1 MRGTRWLVLV
11 AIAAILGGVGL
22 TYRAQKKVLRD
33 QAPPQPAALPT
44 ELNSS
49 AKHWHFTDTDL
60 KTGLVIADIDAA
72 DFRQVKDSDRVDLN
86 DVTISIPNK
95 DDATND
101 VVKSAA
107 ASFFSSDHHLYSEGE
122 VEITLRVPKEGP
134 PSRTL
139 VSIKS
144 SGVNFDSETYRATTD
159 RPSTFIFQ
167 NGDGHATGATYDP
180 STHELQMTS
189 DVEVDWNPT
198 GPNAKPIKIETQRL
212 SYHEATSQIWL
223 NPWGRLT
230 RENTVLEGND
240 VTVYLQDDDA
250 GHKNIRKIETTHAH
264 GTDDY
269 PNRKLAYSADYLL
282 VDFDD
287 DGAVR
292 KITASTAARLVSTAE
307 ASETTVTADRV
318 EMDFESQNKQSL
330 LSHVNCFGHGLVIS
344 KPLPAPGRQLGDTH
358 TLRSENIEMKMRPGG
373 REIETVVTHAPG
385 VLEFLPN
392 VPTEHHRT
400 LTGNDLVIA
409 YGPQSRIEQFRAR
422 NVTTRTEPTAD
433 ERKRNRTLSITTSRD
448 LLARFD
454 SKTSR
459 LASMEQTGDFAYD
472 EGGRHARA
480 AKATLDSDQN
490 VIVLESSAR
499 VWDETGSTSA
509 NHIRMDQRTGDF
521 TAEGHVN
528 SSRLPDQDQKKN
540 SQMLSGDQPVE
551 AQARKMDSTNHNR
564 AIHYEGD
571 VTMRQGANHIQAG
584 VIDVNREKRTLV
596 ADGNVVSYLWEE
608 PKGAAA
614 PGPQAPAAGPR
625 PRPAEAA
632 GTQPGPVLTVV
643 HASHLVYTEE
653 NRLAVYTGGV
663 LLNRPGLQVKGKELR
678 AYLAESGA
686 DSRLEKAFADGAVEI
701 VQTAPD
707 RTRTGTGDHAEYY
720 TDVQKVLLR
729 GGRPKLVDSLKGS
742 MQGDELTYFA
752 NDGRLLGSGSPQ
764 QPINSRIQ
772 RKK

>member
-11 AIAAILGGVGL
+11 AIAAILYGVGL
-22 TYRAQKKVLRD
+22 TYRAQKKVLRE

-49 AKHWHFTDTDL
+49 AQHWHFTDTDL
-60 KTGLVIADIDAA
+60 KTNRVIAEIDAE
-72 DFRQVKDSDRVDLN
+72 DFRQVKDSDRVDLKN
-86 DVTISIPNK
+86 VTISIPNK

-107 ASFFSSDHHLYSEGE
+107 AAFFSSDHHLYSEGK

-139 VSIKS
+139 VSIQS
-144 SGVNFDSETYRATTD
+144 SGVNFDSETYRAETT

-167 NGDGHATGATYDP
+167 NGDGRSTGATYDP
-180 STHELQMTS
+180 TTHELHMNN
-189 DVEVDWNPT
+189 DVEVDWNPP

-212 SYHEATSQIWL
+212 SYHEAASQIWL

-230 RENTVLEGND
+230 RENTVVEGHD

-250 GHKNIRKIETTHAH
+250 GHKIIRKIETTHAH

-292 KITASTAARLVSTAE
+292 KITGSTAARLVSTSE

-318 EMDFESQNKQSL
+318 EMDFESQNKESI
-330 LSHVNCFGHGLVIS
+330 LSHVTCLGNGLVTS
-344 KPLPAPGRQLGDTH
+344 KPLPVPGRQLAETDV
-358 TLRSENIEMKMRPGG
+358 LRSENIEMKMRPGG
-373 REIETVVTHAPG
+373 REIETVVTHSPG

-392 VPTEHHRT
+392 RPTDHHRT
-400 LTGNDLVIA
+400 LNGNDLYIA
-409 YGPQSRIEQFRAR
+409 YGPQNRIERFHAR
-422 NVTTRTEPTAD
+422 DVTTRTDPTAE
-433 ERKRNRTLSITTSRD
+433 ERKRNRTLSVTTSRD

-454 SKTSR
+454 PQTSR

-480 AKATLDSDQN
+480 AKATLDSGQN
-490 VIVLESSAR
+490 VILLETSAR

-509 NHIRMDQRTGDF
+509 AHISMDQRTGDF
-521 TAEGHVN
+521 TAEGQVN

-540 SQMLSGDQPVE
+540 SEMLSGDQPVE
-551 AQARKMDSTNHNR
+551 AQARKMDSSNHNR
-564 AIHYEGD
+564 AIHYEGG
-571 VTMRQGANHIQAG
+571 VTMRQGANRIQAG

-596 ADGNVVSYLWEE
+596 ADGNVVTNLWED
-608 PKGAAA
+608 PH
-614 PGPQAPAAGPR
+614 

-632 GTQPGPVLTVV
+632 GTPPGPRPLAPVLTAV
-643 HASHLVYTEE
+643 HAQHLVYTEE

-663 LLNRPGLQVKGKELR
+663 LLRRPGLQVKSQELR
-678 AYLAESGA
+678 AFLAESGA
-686 DSRLEKAFADGAVEI
+686 DSRLEKAFADGAVAI
-701 VQTAPD
+701 VETAPD
-707 RTRTGTGDHAEYY
+707 RTRTGTGEHAEYY
-720 TDVQKVLLR
+720 TDAQKVTLR

-752 NDGRLLGSGSPQ
+752 NDGRLLGSGSSE
-764 QPINSRIQ
+764 QPVNSRIR

>member
-11 AIAAILGGVGL
+11 AIAAILYGVGL
-22 TYRAQKKVLRD
+22 TYRAQKKVLRE

-49 AKHWHFTDTDL
+49 AQHWHFTDTDL
-60 KTGLVIADIDAA
+60 KTNRVIAEIDAE
-72 DFRQVKDSDRVDLN
+72 DFRQVKDSDRVDLKN
-86 DVTISIPNK
+86 VTISIPNK

-107 ASFFSSDHHLYSEGE
+107 AAFFSSDHHLYSEGK

-139 VSIKS
+139 VSIQS
-144 SGVNFDSETYRATTD
+144 SGVNFDSETYRAETT

-167 NGDGHATGATYDP
+167 NGDGRSTGATYDP
-180 STHELQMTS
+180 TTHELHMNN
-189 DVEVDWNPT
+189 DVEVDWNPP

-212 SYHEATSQIWL
+212 SYHEAASQIWL

-230 RENTVLEGND
+230 RQNTVVEGHD

-250 GHKNIRKIETTHAH
+250 GHKIIRKIETTHAH

-292 KITASTAARLVSTAE
+292 KITGSTAARLVSTSE

-318 EMDFESQNKQSL
+318 EMDFESQNKESI
-330 LSHVNCFGHGLVIS
+330 LSHVTCLGNGLVTS
-344 KPLPAPGRQLGDTH
+344 KPLPVPGRQLAETDV
-358 TLRSENIEMKMRPGG
+358 LRSENIEMKMRPGG
-373 REIETVVTHAPG
+373 REIETVVTHSPG

-392 VPTEHHRT
+392 RPTDHHRT
-400 LTGNDLVIA
+400 LNGNDLYIA
-409 YGPQSRIEQFRAR
+409 YGPQNRIERFHAR
-422 NVTTRTEPTAD
+422 DVTTRTDPTAE
-433 ERKRNRTLSITTSRD
+433 ERKRNRALSVTTSRD

-454 SKTSR
+454 PQTSR

-480 AKATLDSDQN
+480 AKATLDSGQN
-490 VIVLESSAR
+490 VILLETSAR

-509 NHIRMDQRTGDF
+509 AHISMDQRTGDF
-521 TAEGHVN
+521 TAEGQVN

-540 SQMLSGDQPVE
+540 SEMLSGDQPVE
-551 AQARKMDSTNHNR
+551 AQARKMDSSNHNR
-564 AIHYEGD
+564 AIHYEGG
-571 VTMRQGANHIQAG
+571 VTMRQGANRIQAG

-596 ADGNVVSYLWEE
+596 ADGNVVTNLWED
-608 PKGAAA
+608 PH
-614 PGPQAPAAGPR
+614 

-632 GTQPGPVLTVV
+632 GTPPGPRPLAPVLTVV
-643 HASHLVYTEE
+643 HAQHLVYTEE

-663 LLNRPGLQVKGKELR
+663 LLRRPGLQVKSQELR
-678 AYLAESGA
+678 AFLAESGA
-686 DSRLEKAFADGAVEI
+686 DSRLEKAFADGAVAI
-701 VQTAPD
+701 VETAPD
-707 RTRTGTGDHAEYY
+707 RTRTGTGEHAEYY
-720 TDVQKVLLR
+720 TDAQKVTLR

-752 NDGRLLGSGSPQ
+752 NDGRLLGSGSSE
-764 QPINSRIQ
+764 QPVNSRIR

>member
-22 TYRAQKKVLRD
+22 TYRAQKKALRE

-60 KTGLVIADIDAA
+60 KTGRVIADIDAE
-72 DFRQVKDSDRVDLN
+72 DFRQVKDSDRLDLN
-86 DVTISIPNK
+86 DVTIQIPNK

-107 ASFFSSDHHLYSEGE
+107 AAFFSSDHHLYSEGE

-134 PSRTL
+134 PNRTP

-167 NGDGHATGATYDP
+167 NGSGHSTGATYDP
-180 STHELQMTS
+180 NTHELQMTS

-212 SYHEATSQIWL
+212 SYHEAASQIWL

-230 RENTVLEGND
+230 RENTVVEGND

-250 GHKNIRKIETTHAH
+250 GHKIIRKIETTHAH

-292 KITASTAARLVSTAE
+292 KITASTAARLVSTSE

-318 EMDFESQNKQSL
+318 EMDFESQNKQSI
-330 LSHVNCFGHGLVIS
+330 LSHVTCLGHGLVTS
-344 KPLPAPGRQLGDTH
+344 KPLPAPGRQLGETH

-392 VPTEHHRT
+392 LPADHHRT
-400 LTGNDLVIA
+400 LNGNDLYIA
-409 YGPQSRIEQFRAR
+409 YGPQNRIQQFRAR
-422 NVTTRTEPTAD
+422 DVTTRTEPTAD
-433 ERKRNRTLSITTSRD
+433 ERKRNRAFSVTTSRD
-448 LLARFD
+448 LLAHFD
-454 SKTSR
+454 AQTSR

-480 AKATLDSDQN
+480 AKATLDSGQN
-490 VIVLESSAR
+490 VILLETSAR

-521 TAEGHVN
+521 TAEGQVN

-540 SQMLSGDQPVE
+540 SEMLSGDQPVE
-551 AQARKMDSTNHNR
+551 AQARKMDSSNHNR
-564 AIHYEGD
+564 DIHYEGD
-571 VTMRQGANHIQAG
+571 GTMRQGANRNQAG

-596 ADGNVVSYLWEE
+596 ADGKVVTNLWED
-608 PKGAAA
+608 PKAPGPKPPASGPQAPA
-614 PGPQAPAAGPR
+614 PGPQAPA
-625 PRPAEAA
+625 
-632 GTQPGPVLTVV
+632 PGPVLTVV
-643 HASHLVYTEE
+643 HAAHLVYTEE

-678 AYLAESGA
+678 AFLAESGA

-707 RTRTGTGDHAEYY
+707 RTRTGTGEHAEYY

-729 GGRPKLVDSLKGS
+729 GGRPKLVDSVKGS

-752 NDGRLLGSGSPQ
+752 NDGRLLGSGSSA
-764 QPINSRIQ
+764 QPVNSRIL

>member
-11 AIAAILGGVGL
+11 AIAVILYGVGL

-33 QAPPQPAALPT
+33 QAPPQPAVLPT
-44 ELNSS
+44 NLNSS

-60 KTGLVIADIDAA
+60 KTGLVIAEIDAE
-72 DFRQVKDSDRVDLN
+72 DFRQVKDSDRVDLKN
-86 DVTISIPNK
+86 VTIQIPNK

-107 ASFFSSDHHLYSEGE
+107 VEFYSSDHHLFSEGE

-134 PSRTL
+134 PSRTP

-167 NGDGHATGATYDP
+167 NGNGHSTGATYDP
-180 STHELQMTS
+180 TTHELNMNN
-189 DVEVDWNPT
+189 DVEVHWNPP

-212 SYHEATSQIWL
+212 SYHEAASQIWL

-230 RENTVLEGND
+230 RENTVVEGND

-250 GHKNIRKIETTHAH
+250 GHKIIRKIETTHAH

-292 KITASTAARLVSTAE
+292 KITASTAARLVSTSE

-330 LSHVNCFGHGLVIS
+330 LSHVNCLGHGLVTS
-344 KPLPAPGRQLGDTH
+344 KPLPAPGRQPGDTH

-373 REIETVVTHAPG
+373 HEIETVVTHAPG

-392 VPTEHHRT
+392 LPTDHHRT
-400 LTGNDLVIA
+400 LNGNDLVIA
-409 YGPQSRIEQFRAR
+409 YGPQNRIQSFRGR
-422 NVTTRTEPTAD
+422 DVTTRTDPTAE
-433 ERKRNRTLSITTSRD
+433 ERKRNRTLSVTTSRD

-454 SKTSR
+454 PQTSR
-459 LASMEQTGDFAYD
+459 MSSMEQTGDFAYD

-480 AKATLDSDQN
+480 AKATLDSGQN
-490 VIVLESSAR
+490 VIVLETSAR

-521 TAEGHVN
+521 TAEGQVN
-528 SSRLPDQDQKKN
+528 SSRLPDKDQKKN
-540 SQMLSGDQPVE
+540 SEMLSGDQPVE
-551 AQARKMDSTNHNR
+551 AQARKMDSSNHNR
-564 AIHYEGD
+564 AIHYEGE
-571 VTMRQGANHIQAG
+571 VTMRQGANRIQAG

-596 ADGNVVSYLWEE
+596 ADGKVVTNLWEE
-608 PKGAAA
+608 PKDDEKKSAA
-614 PGPQAPAAGPR
+614 
-625 PRPAEAA
+625 
-632 GTQPGPVLTVV
+632 PVLTVV
-643 HASHLVYTEE
+643 HAAHLVYTEE

-678 AYLAESGA
+678 AFLAESGA

-701 VQTAPD
+701 LQTAPD
-707 RTRTGTGDHAEYY
+707 RTRTGTGEHAEYY

-729 GGRPKLVDSLKGS
+729 GGRPKLVDSVKGS
-742 MQGDELTYFA
+742 MEGDELTYFA

-764 QPINSRIQ
+764 QPISSRIR

>member
-11 AIAAILGGVGL
+11 ALAAILGGVGL
-22 TYRAQKKVLRD
+22 TYRAQKKVLRE

-49 AKHWHFTDTDL
+49 ARHWHFTDTDL
-60 KTGLVIADIDAA
+60 KTNRVIAEIDAE
-72 DFRQVKDSDRVDLN
+72 DFRQVKDSDRVDLKN
-86 DVTISIPNK
+86 VTISIPNK

-107 ASFFSSDHHLYSEGE
+107 AEFFSADHHLYSEGE
-122 VEITLRVPKEGP
+122 VEITLRVPKDGP

-144 SGVNFDSETYRATTD
+144 SGVNFDSETYRAETD
-159 RPSTFIFQ
+159 RPSTFTFQ
-167 NGDGHATGATYDP
+167 NGDGRSTGATYDP
-180 STHELQMTS
+180 NTHELQMHS
-189 DVEVDWNPT
+189 DVEVDWNPP

-212 SYHEATSQIWL
+212 SYHEAASQIWL

-230 RENTVLEGND
+230 RENTVVEGND
-240 VTVYLQDDDA
+240 VTVYLQEDDA
-250 GHKNIRKIETTHAH
+250 GHKIIRKIETTHAH

-269 PNRKLAYSADYLL
+269 PNRKLKYSADYLL
-282 VDFDD
+282 VDYDD
-287 DGAVR
+287 DGAIR
-292 KITASTAARLVSTAE
+292 KITGSTAARLVSTSE
-307 ASETTVTADRV
+307 ASETTVTANRV
-318 EMDFESQNKQSL
+318 EMDFETQNKESI
-330 LSHVNCFGHGLVIS
+330 LSHVTCLGNSQVIS
-344 KPLPAPGRQLGDTH
+344 KPLPVPGRQLGETDV
-358 TLRSENIEMKMRPGG
+358 LRSENIEMNMRPGG
-373 REIETVVTHAPG
+373 REIETVVTHTPG

-392 VPTEHHRT
+392 LPTERHRT
-400 LTGNDLVIA
+400 LHGNDLFIA
-409 YGPQSRIEQFRAR
+409 YGPQNRIQSFRAR
-422 NVTTRTEPTAD
+422 DVTTRTDPTTE
-433 ERKRNRTLSITTSRD
+433 ERQRNRTFSVTTSRD
-448 LLARFD
+448 LLAHFD
-454 SKTSR
+454 PQTSH
-459 LASMEQTGDFAYD
+459 LSSMEQTGDFAYD
-472 EGGRHARA
+472 EGERHARA

-490 VIVLESSAR
+490 VIVLETSAR

-521 TAEGHVN
+521 TAEGQVN
-528 SSRLPDQDQKKN
+528 SSRLPDQDPKKN
-540 SQMLSGDQPVE
+540 SEMLSGDQPIE
-551 AQARKMDSTNHNR
+551 AQARKMDSANHNR

-571 VTMRQGANHIQAG
+571 ATMRQGANRIQAA

-608 PKGAAA
+608 PKNDEKKSAA
-614 PGPQAPAAGPR
+614 
-625 PRPAEAA
+625 
-632 GTQPGPVLTVV
+632 PVLTVV
-643 HASHLVYTEE
+643 HAPHLVYTEE

-663 LLNRPGLQVKGKELR
+663 LLNRPGLQVKARELR
-678 AYLAESGA
+678 AFLAESGA

-720 TDVQKVLLR
+720 TDVQKVVLR
-729 GGRPKLVDSLKGS
+729 GGTPRLVDSVKGT

-752 NDGRLLGSGSPQ
+752 NDGRLLGSGSSQ
-764 QPINSRIQ
+764 QPVSSRIR

>member
-22 TYRAQKKVLRD
+22 TYRAQKKVLRE
-33 QAPPQPAALPT
+33 QAPAKPAALPT
-44 ELNSS
+44 EVNSW
-49 AKHWHFTDTDL
+49 AKDYHFWDTDT
-60 KTGLVIADIDAA
+60 KTNRVIAEIEAEN
-72 DFRQVKDSDRVDLN
+72 FRQVKDSDRIDLKN
-86 DVTISIPNK
+86 VTIKIPDK
-95 DDATND
+95 DNATYD

-107 ASFFSSDHHLYSEGE
+107 AEFFSSDHHLYSEGE
-122 VEITLRVPKEGP
+122 VEITLRVPKEGL
-134 PSRTL
+134 PSRTP

-159 RPSTFIFQ
+159 RPSTFVFQ
-167 NGDGHATGATYDP
+167 NGDGRSTGATYDP
-180 STHELQMTS
+180 NTHELQMTK
-189 DVEVDWNPT
+189 DVEVHWNPP

-212 SYHEATSQIWL
+212 SYHEAASQIWL

-230 RENTVLEGND
+230 RENSVVEGND
-240 VTVYLQDDDA
+240 VTVYLQDDEA
-250 GHKNIRKIETTHAH
+250 GHKIIRKIETAHAH

-269 PNRKLAYSADYLL
+269 PNRKLTYSADYLL

-287 DGAVR
+287 DGAAR
-292 KITASTAARLVSTAE
+292 KITGSNTARLVSTSE

-330 LSHVNCFGHGLVIS
+330 LSHVTAAGHGLVTS
-344 KPLPAPGRQLGDTH
+344 KPLPAPGRQLGETH

-392 VPTEHHRT
+392 QAADHHRT
-400 LTGNDLVIA
+400 LNGNDLNIA
-409 YGPQSRIEQFRAR
+409 YGPQNRIQSFRAR
-422 NVTTRTEPTAD
+422 DVTTRTEPTAD

-448 LLARFD
+448 LLAHFD
-454 SKTSR
+454 PKTSR

-480 AKATLDSDQN
+480 AKATLDSGQN
-490 VIVLESSAR
+490 VILLETSAR

-521 TAEGHVN
+521 TAEGQVA
-528 SSRLPDQDQKKN
+528 SSRLPDRDQKKN
-540 SQMLSGDQPVE
+540 SELLSGDQPVE
-551 AQARKMDSTNHNR
+551 AQARKMDSSNR
-564 AIHYEGD
+564 NRVIHYEDG
-571 VTMRQGANHIQAG
+571 VTMRQGANRIQAA

-596 ADGNVVSYLWEE
+596 ADGNVVTNLWEE
-608 PKGAAA
+608 PKA
-614 PGPQAPAAGPR
+614 PGPPSPAPGPDPR
-625 PRPAEAA
+625 KPQVPRPA
-632 GTQPGPVLTVV
+632 PVLTVV
-643 HASHLVYTEE
+643 HAPHLVYTDE

-663 LLNRPGLQVKGKELR
+663 VLNRPGLQVKSKELR

-701 VQTAPD
+701 LEAAPD
-707 RTRTGTGDHAEYY
+707 RTRTGTGEHAEYY

-729 GGRPKLVDSLKGS
+729 GGRPKLVDTVKGS

-764 QPINSRIQ
+764 QPINSRIR

>member
-11 AIAAILGGVGL
+11 ALAAILGGVGL
-22 TYRAQKKVLRD
+22 TYRAQKKVLRE

-49 AKHWHFTDTDL
+49 ARHWHFTDTDL
-60 KTGLVIADIDAA
+60 KTNRVIAEIDAE
-72 DFRQVKDSDRVDLN
+72 DFRQVKDSDRVDLKN
-86 DVTISIPNK
+86 VTIQIPNK

-107 ASFFSSDHHLYSEGE
+107 AEFFSADHHLYSEGE
-122 VEITLRVPKEGP
+122 VEITLRVPKDGP

-144 SGVNFDSETYRATTD
+144 SGVNFDSDTYRAETD
-159 RPSTFIFQ
+159 RPSTFTFE
-167 NGDGHATGATYDP
+167 NGDGRSTGATYDP
-180 STHELQMTS
+180 NTHELQMHS
-189 DVEVDWNPT
+189 DVEVDWNPP

-212 SYHEATSQIWL
+212 SYHEAASQIWL

-230 RENTVLEGND
+230 RENTVVEGND
-240 VTVYLQDDDA
+240 VTVYLQEDDA
-250 GHKNIRKIETTHAH
+250 GHKIIRKIETTHAH

-269 PNRKLAYSADYLL
+269 PNRKLKYSADYLL
-282 VDFDD
+282 VDYDD
-287 DGAVR
+287 DGAIR
-292 KITASTAARLVSTAE
+292 KITGSTAARLVSTSE
-307 ASETTVTADRV
+307 ASETTVTANRV
-318 EMDFESQNKQSL
+318 EMDFETQNKESI
-330 LSHVNCFGHGLVIS
+330 LSHVTCLGNSQVIS
-344 KPLPAPGRQLGDTH
+344 KPLPVPGRQLGETDV
-358 TLRSENIEMKMRPGG
+358 LRSENIEMNMRPGG
-373 REIETVVTHAPG
+373 REIETVVTHTPG

-392 VPTEHHRT
+392 LPTERHRT
-400 LTGNDLVIA
+400 LHGNDLFIA
-409 YGPQSRIEQFRAR
+409 YGPQNRIQSFRAR
-422 NVTTRTEPTAD
+422 DVTTRTDPTTE
-433 ERKRNRTLSITTSRD
+433 ERQRNRTFSVTTSRD
-448 LLARFD
+448 LLAHFD
-454 SKTSR
+454 PQTSH
-459 LASMEQTGDFAYD
+459 LSSMEQTGDFAYD
-472 EGGRHARA
+472 EGERHARA

-490 VIVLESSAR
+490 VIVLETSAR

-521 TAEGHVN
+521 TAEGQVN
-528 SSRLPDQDQKKN
+528 SSRLPDQDPKKN
-540 SQMLSGDQPVE
+540 SEMLSGDQPIE
-551 AQARKMDSTNHNR
+551 AQARKMDSANHNR

-571 VTMRQGANHIQAG
+571 ATMRQGANRIQAA

-608 PKGAAA
+608 PKNDEKKSAA
-614 PGPQAPAAGPR
+614 
-625 PRPAEAA
+625 
-632 GTQPGPVLTVV
+632 PVLTVV
-643 HASHLVYTEE
+643 HAPHLVYTEE

-663 LLNRPGLQVKGKELR
+663 LLNRPGLQVKARELR
-678 AYLAESGA
+678 AFLAESGA

-720 TDVQKVLLR
+720 TDVQKVVLR
-729 GGRPKLVDSLKGS
+729 GGTPRLVDSVKGT

-752 NDGRLLGSGSPQ
+752 NDGRLLGSGSSQ
-764 QPINSRIQ
+764 QPVSSRIR

>member
-22 TYRAQKKVLRD
+22 TYRAQKKVLRE
-33 QAPPQPAALPT
+33 QAPPQPTALPT

-60 KTGLVIADIDAA
+60 KTGRVIADIDAEG
-72 DFRQVKDSDRVDLN
+72 FRQVKDSDRVDLK
-86 DVTISIPNK
+86 DVIITIPNK

-101 VVKSAA
+101 VVKSPAA
-107 ASFFSSDHHLYSEGE
+107 EFFSADHHLYSEGE

-134 PSRTL
+134 PTRTP

-144 SGVNFDSETYRATTD
+144 SGVNFDSDTYRATTD

-167 NGDGHATGATYDP
+167 DGNGHSTGATYDP
-180 STHELQMTS
+180 TTHELQMSS
-189 DVEVDWNPT
+189 DVEVDWNPP
-198 GPNAKPIKIETQRL
+198 GPNAKPMKIETQHL
-212 SYHEATSQIWL
+212 GYHEAASQIWL

-230 RENTVLEGND
+230 RENTVVEGND
-240 VTVYLQDDDA
+240 VTVYLQDDAA
-250 GHKNIRKIETTHAH
+250 GHKIIRKIETTHAH

-269 PNRKLAYSADYLL
+269 PNRKLTYSADYLL

-292 KITASTAARLVSTAE
+292 KITGSTAARLVSTSE

-330 LSHVNCFGHGLVIS
+330 LSHVTALGHGLVNS
-344 KPLPAPGRQLGDTH
+344 KPLPAPGRQLGETH

-373 REIETVVTHAPG
+373 REIETVVTHGPG

-392 VPTEHHRT
+392 LPADHHRT
-400 LTGNDLVIA
+400 LNGNDLYIA
-409 YGPQSRIEQFRAR
+409 YGPQNRIEQFRAR
-422 NVTTRTEPTAD
+422 DVTTRTEPTAE
-433 ERKRNRTLSITTSRD
+433 ERQRNRTLSVTTSRD
-448 LLARFD
+448 LLAHFD
-454 SKTSR
+454 PQTSH

-480 AKATLDSDQN
+480 AKATLDSGQN
-490 VIVLESSAR
+490 VIVLDTSAR

-509 NHIRMDQRTGDF
+509 THIRMDQRTGDF
-521 TAEGHVN
+521 TAEGQVK

-551 AQARKMDSTNHNR
+551 AQARKMDSSNHNR

-596 ADGNVVSYLWEE
+596 ADGNVITNLWEE
-608 PKGAAA
+608 PKGDEKMSAA
-614 PGPQAPAAGPR
+614 
-625 PRPAEAA
+625 
-632 GTQPGPVLTVV
+632 PVLTVV

-663 LLNRPGLQVKGKELR
+663 LLRRPGLQVKSKELR

-686 DSRLEKAFADGAVEI
+686 DSRLDKAFADGAVEI
-701 VQTAPD
+701 VETAPD
-707 RTRTGTGDHAEYY
+707 RTRTGTGEHAEYY
-720 TDVQKVLLR
+720 TDVQKVVLR
-729 GGRPKLVDSLKGS
+729 GGRPKLVDSVKGS

-764 QPINSRIQ
+764 QPISSRIR